1 MDEDRVV
8 LSVTTLIL
16 IELLPA
22 ITLPS
27 FGTVKEDVP
36 LQFPPAAITVEVEGV
51 MVTFPSHSPTGLYH
65 G

>member
-8 LSVTTLIL
+8 LSVTTLML
-16 IELLPA
+16 IELLPVE
-22 ITLPS
+22 TLPS

-51 MVTFPSHSPTGLYH
+51 MVTFPPDSPSELYH